1 MLSLKNYNTYEDAV
15 HALNVEG
22 FYLSE
27 KYDTK
32 REIWQLFKKGK
43 QVLALIS
50 STNYGRRDYEYVHYL
65 IRRVK

>member
-1 MLSLKNYNTYEDAV
+1 L
-15 HALNVEG
+15 
-22 FYLSE
+22 FE
-27 KYDTK
+27 KYDSK

-50 STNYGRRDYEYVHYL
+50 STNYGRRDYEYVQYL